1 VGGFLGAG
9 VGWLLLEGQR
19 RPSLGRLAD
28 GTAALMAAAL
38 AVLLAAVL
46 PISVPRVTLS
56 ALIVLVP
63 GLTLTLALAE
73 LSERHL
79 VSGSARLAGGVI
91 TFLQLGVGSAT
102 GWSLGEL
109 LAGPLHDAL
118 GPTAQLWASSPR
130 AWPLGA
136 ATDGVALLVAPL
148 AIAVL
153 FNARVRDYPVIFLSC
168 WLGYL
173 GTRLGGALLGP
184 QLGAFLGAFS
194 VGVLGKAQAAVRR
207 LPASVSVV
215 PGILLLVPGSMGFG
229 SFSAL
234 LAGETVAGIDAAFS
248 MFLVASSLV
257 AGLLVAHAVP
267 PTPNIL
273 RGTA

>member
-1 VGGFLGAG
+1 
-9 VGWLLLEGQR
+9 
-19 RPSLGRLAD
+19 
-28 GTAALMAAAL
+28 
-38 AVLLAAVL
+38 
-46 PISVPRVTLS
+46 
-56 ALIVLVP
+56 
-63 GLTLTLALAE
+63 
-73 LSERHL
+73 
-79 VSGSARLAGGVI
+79 
-91 TFLQLGVGSAT
+91 
-102 GWSLGEL
+102 
-109 LAGPLHDAL
+109 
-118 GPTAQLWASSPR
+118 
-130 AWPLGA
+130 
-136 ATDGVALLVAPL
+136 
-148 AIAVL
+148 
-153 FNARVRDYPVIFLSC
+153 VIFLSC